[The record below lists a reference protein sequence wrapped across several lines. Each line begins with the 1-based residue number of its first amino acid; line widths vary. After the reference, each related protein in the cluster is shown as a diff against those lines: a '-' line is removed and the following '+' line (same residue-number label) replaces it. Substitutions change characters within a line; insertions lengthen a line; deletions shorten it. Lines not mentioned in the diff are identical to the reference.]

1 MPYPFL
7 DTTND
12 YSPINDLQP
21 VTPSDSTD
29 LPNGVSRGLLFT
41 TSGNVTFITAKGTQV
56 TIPVNTNWF
65 GAVQFIR
72 AKRILAT
79 GTTSTG
85 IFACY

>member
-12 YSPINDLQP
+12 FSPINDIKT
-21 VTPSDSTD
+21 VTPSDSSD
-29 LPNGVSRGLLFT
+29 LPNGVCRGMIFT
-41 TSGNVTFITAKGTQV
+41 TAGNVSFDTANGTTITM
-56 TIPVNTNWF
+56 PVNSNWF

-72 AKRILAT
+72 AKRIRAT

-85 IFACY
+85 ILACY